1 MKIKEMSKKY
11 QISEYTLR
19 YYEKEGLLKG
29 VERDNSGYRIYTKEN
44 IEQLENIQCLQKA
57 GLTLKEIKSFLYEFE
72 QKDFKEREKFF
83 LLQKENLEQKLLE
96 IQKALDWTEYK
107 IWYYQHIQDFQLENK
122 ATDCESMEQ
131 YYQEL
136 KSEEE

>member
-1 MKIKEMSKKY
+1 MSKKY